1 MPFDGANF
9 KRLVKQISQGDYF
22 EPKKP
27 SRASPLIREML
38 TVCPVR
44 RANIEQICNHW
55 WVNETYNESCLDLAE
70 ELANQTPV
78 RLDVLLS
85 LAPPSVTSDQLLVPN
100 AEEGKD
106 RLQKS
111 HSVGSIIDM
120 GDTEAER
127 RILDMVAGLSVT
139 SLIKQHFF
147 KVSLFSFTAGG
158 EAAIMPSS
166 TRTILQQEPS
176 AAPPKRKLES
186 TVSTE
191 NATGGAK
198 KKEKPIND
206 VKSDPSKH
214 SIPEVMEV
222 DPEPQQQTPPIPL
235 ETPPKGEENME
246 SIDVQESLKKIEELC
261 DELMEKTDKKKP
273 EENKVS
279 TTAAATKPEA
289 VKKDATKKIS
299 SPVKRDMVK
308 HKTSDLSGALTALAK
323 PESESSV
330 AKPTVAERQNSLPE
344 DSSIVKPTEKRRSRI
359 LETAEKFQNMN
370 NQNNEKYKKF
380 SIPGVS
386 VGNFKKEFE
395 RKASLTQ
402 TEPRKLFEKRESFDQ
417 SNENN
422 GQANPSTT
430 PPQKVNNVVEKSN
443 SLEKASSNA
452 STASKN
458 DDEINQSDSKSSVH
472 SFSLEDARRSMENS
486 IALLQKAKTES
497 QSKEMDQLCSKTEN
511 VALSPDENE
520 RERKLRAAR
529 EIIGNAIPPSRL
541 IGVRKPPVY
550 GLHGRSVS
558 GSVVHTPAPRNS
570 TPLKSSSMEQH
581 QQTQRPAVGRFTSV
595 DQRSQVVPEKG
606 ILLVLLCYFSS
617 WLIQ

>member
-1 MPFDGANF
+1 MKAKKTCTRFLKPFF
-9 KRLVKQISQGDYF
+9 
-22 EPKKP
+22 
-27 SRASPLIREML
+27 
-38 TVCPVR
+38 
-44 RANIEQICNHW
+44 
-55 WVNETYNESCLDLAE
+55 
-70 ELANQTPV
+70 
-78 RLDVLLS
+78 LS
-85 LAPPSVTSDQLLVPN
+85 SV
-100 AEEGKD
+100 
-106 RLQKS
+106 
-111 HSVGSIIDM
+111 
-120 GDTEAER
+120 
-127 RILDMVAGLSVT
+127 VT
-139 SLIKQHFF
+139 F
-147 KVSLFSFTAGG
+147 FTAGG
-158 EAAIMPSS
+158 EQAIMPSS
-166 TRTILQQEPS
+166 TRTITAAEIAS
-176 AAPPKRKLES
+176 AQPKRKLES

-222 DPEPQQQTPPIPL
+222 DPEPQKTPS
-235 ETPPKGEENME
+235 PPTFEAPPPPPTEDEKKKE

-261 DELMEKTDKKKP
+261 DELMEKTDKKKSD
-273 EENKVS
+273 ETKVPP
-279 TTAAATKPEA
+279 TLTAPKVDTVKKEA
-289 VKKDATKKIS
+289 VKKIS

-308 HKTSDLSGALTALAK
+308 HKTSDLSGALASLAK
-323 PESESSV
+323 EPELTVS
-330 AKPTVAERQNSLPE
+330 KPSAVERKNSLPE
-344 DSSIVKPTEKRRSRI
+344 DSTVVKPTEKRRSRI

-402 TEPRKLFEKRESFDQ
+402 TEPRKLLEKRESFEQ
-417 SNENN
+417 TSENSN
-422 GQANPSTT
+422 ST
-430 PPQKVNNVVEKSN
+430 PPQKVNNSSVEKSN

-452 STASKN
+452 STISRN

-511 VALSPDENE
+511 VALAHEDD

-581 QQTQRPAVGRFTSV
+581 QQIQRPAVSRFTSV

-606 ILLVLLCYFSS
+606 ICLFVLLFSRLFAILVVLFFDTCFRFQLLTQFPKPLKLRTPKLRS
-617 WLIQ
+617 NQQRCLVVNQQKWKYRLRLSQK

>member
-1 MPFDGANF
+1 M
-9 KRLVKQISQGDYF
+9 
-22 EPKKP
+22 
-27 SRASPLIREML
+27 
-38 TVCPVR
+38 
-44 RANIEQICNHW
+44 
-55 WVNETYNESCLDLAE
+55 
-70 ELANQTPV
+70 
-78 RLDVLLS
+78 
-85 LAPPSVTSDQLLVPN
+85 
-100 AEEGKD
+100 
-106 RLQKS
+106 
-111 HSVGSIIDM
+111 
-120 GDTEAER
+120 
-127 RILDMVAGLSVT
+127 
-139 SLIKQHFF
+139 
-147 KVSLFSFTAGG
+147 FSFYCTAGG

-166 TRTILQQEPS
+166 TRIILPS
-176 AAPPKRKLES
+176 EGATSAPPKRKLET

-206 VKSDPSKH
+206 VKCDPSKH

-222 DPEPQQQTPPIPL
+222 DPEPQTSPTV
-235 ETPPKGEENME
+235 ETPPKEEEKTN
-246 SIDVQESLKKIEELC
+246 VQESLKKIEELC
-261 DELMEKTDKKKP
+261 DELMEKTDKKKT

-279 TTAAATKPEA
+279 TAPPAKTETI
-289 VKKDATKKIS
+289 KKDAPKKIT

-308 HKTSDLSGALTALAK
+308 HKTSDLSGALTSLSNE
-323 PESESSV
+323 PEATST
-330 AKPTVAERQNSLPE
+330 KPTIVDERKENLTE
-344 DSSIVKPTEKRRSRI
+344 DASIVKPTEKRRSRI

-402 TEPRKLFEKRESFDQ
+402 IGEPRKLFEKRESVDQ
-417 SNENN
+417 TSENN
-422 GQANPSTT
+422 GQVNSASST

-452 STASKN
+452 STGSKN

-511 VALSPDENE
+511 VVLSPDENE

-558 GSVVHTPAPRNS
+558 GSVVQTPAPRYS
-570 TPLKSSSMEQH
+570 TPVKSSSMEQ
-581 QQTQRPAVGRFTSV
+581 QQQIQRPAVGRFTSV

-606 ILLVLLCYFSS
+606 IYCLFVVL
-617 WLIQ
+617 I

>member
-1 MPFDGANF
+1 VEVFPCFKPF
-9 KRLVKQISQGDYF
+9 
-22 EPKKP
+22 
-27 SRASPLIREML
+27 SPF
-38 TVCPVR
+38 V
-44 RANIEQICNHW
+44 
-55 WVNETYNESCLDLAE
+55 
-70 ELANQTPV
+70 
-78 RLDVLLS
+78 
-85 LAPPSVTSDQLLVPN
+85 
-100 AEEGKD
+100 
-106 RLQKS
+106 
-111 HSVGSIIDM
+111 
-120 GDTEAER
+120 
-127 RILDMVAGLSVT
+127 
-139 SLIKQHFF
+139 FF
-147 KVSLFSFTAGG
+147 YPFTAGG
-158 EAAIMPSS
+158 EQAIMPSS
-166 TRTILQQEPS
+166 TRTITPAEI
-176 AAPPKRKLES
+176 AAAQPKRKLES

-206 VKSDPSKH
+206 VKCDPSKH

-222 DPEPQQQTPPIPL
+222 DPEPQKTPTPPTF
-235 ETPPKGEENME
+235 EAPPPPVDDEKKNENN
-246 SIDVQESLKKIEELC
+246 DVQVSLKKIEELC
-261 DELMEKTDKKKP
+261 DELMEKTDKKKSD
-273 EENKVS
+273 EAKVS
-279 TTAAATKPEA
+279 PTPAAPKVEAAKKEA
-289 VKKDATKKIS
+289 VKKIS

-308 HKTSDLSGALTALAK
+308 HKTADLSGALTSLAK
-323 PESESSV
+323 EPEVTTSKTPV
-330 AKPTVAERQNSLPE
+330 VERKNSLPE
-344 DSSIVKPTEKRRSRI
+344 DASVVKPTEKRRSRI

-402 TEPRKLFEKRESFDQ
+402 TEPRKLLDKRESVDLT
-417 SNENN
+417 SENAAPA
-422 GQANPSTT
+422 Q
-430 PPQKVNNVVEKSN
+430 PQKVNNSNVEKSN
-443 SLEKASSNA
+443 SLEKASS
-452 STASKN
+452 TASSINRN

-472 SFSLEDARRSMENS
+472 SFSLEEARRSMENS

-511 VALSPDENE
+511 VALSNEENE

-570 TPLKSSSMEQH
+570 TPLKSNSMEQH
-581 QQTQRPAVGRFTSV
+581 QQIQRPAVGRFTSV

-606 ILLVLLCYFSS
+606 IYLLVCAVIL
-617 WLIQ
+617 

>member
-1 MPFDGANF
+1 
-9 KRLVKQISQGDYF
+9 
-22 EPKKP
+22 
-27 SRASPLIREML
+27 
-38 TVCPVR
+38 
-44 RANIEQICNHW
+44 
-55 WVNETYNESCLDLAE
+55 
-70 ELANQTPV
+70 
-78 RLDVLLS
+78 
-85 LAPPSVTSDQLLVPN
+85 
-100 AEEGKD
+100 
-106 RLQKS
+106 
-111 HSVGSIIDM
+111 
-120 GDTEAER
+120 
-127 RILDMVAGLSVT
+127 
-139 SLIKQHFF
+139 
-147 KVSLFSFTAGG
+147 
-158 EAAIMPSS
+158 MPSS
-166 TRTILQQEPS
+166 TRTLLPQELAS
-176 AAPPKRKLES
+176 AQPKRKLES

-206 VKSDPSKH
+206 VKCDPSKH

-222 DPEPQQQTPPIPL
+222 DPEPQKTTPPII
-235 ETPPKGEENME
+235 EAPPTTKVDEKKD
-246 SIDVQESLKKIEELC
+246 STDVQESLKKIEELC

-273 EENKVS
+273 EENKIP
-279 TTAAATKPEA
+279 AASPANKPE
-289 VKKDATKKIS
+289 VIKKDVNKKIS
-299 SPVKRDMVK
+299 SPVKRDMAK
-308 HKTSDLSGALTALAK
+308 HKTSDLSGALNSLAK
-323 PESESSV
+323 ESEAAV
-330 AKPTVAERQNSLPE
+330 TKPPAVAERQNSLPE
-344 DSSIVKPTEKRRSRI
+344 ESSSSSIVKPAEKRRSRI

-402 TEPRKLFEKRESFDQ
+402 TEPRKLFEKRESID
-417 SNENN
+417 
-422 GQANPSTT
+422 QANDANSQVNSTT
-430 PPQKVNNVVEKSN
+430 PPRCEVNNDVEKSN

-452 STASKN
+452 STASRN

-511 VALSPDENE
+511 VALTKDENE

-541 IGVRKPPVY
+541 FGVRKPPVY

-558 GSVVHTPAPRNS
+558 GSVVQTPAPRHAM
-570 TPLKSSSMEQH
+570 PLKSSSMEQP
-581 QQTQRPAVGRFTSV
+581 QQRPNIGRFSSV

-606 ILLVLLCYFSS
+606 ILLVLLCSFSS
-617 WLIQ
+617 SQCLLDKYFRFQLLTLHNRKPLRLRTPKSHSSQLRCLVVSQQKWKFRLKLSRK

>member
-1 MPFDGANF
+1 LLFPF
-9 KRLVKQISQGDYF
+9 
-22 EPKKP
+22 
-27 SRASPLIREML
+27 
-38 TVCPVR
+38 
-44 RANIEQICNHW
+44 
-55 WVNETYNESCLDLAE
+55 
-70 ELANQTPV
+70 
-78 RLDVLLS
+78 
-85 LAPPSVTSDQLLVPN
+85 
-100 AEEGKD
+100 
-106 RLQKS
+106 S
-111 HSVGSIIDM
+111 H
-120 GDTEAER
+120 
-127 RILDMVAGLSVT
+127 
-139 SLIKQHFF
+139 
-147 KVSLFSFTAGG
+147 TAGG
-158 EAAIMPSS
+158 EQAIMPSS
-166 TRTILQQEPS
+166 TRTITPAEIASVQ
-176 AAPPKRKLES
+176 PKRKLES

-206 VKSDPSKH
+206 IKCDPSKH

-222 DPEPQQQTPPIPL
+222 DPEPLKTPS
-235 ETPPKGEENME
+235 PPTFEAPPPPASVEDEKKME

-261 DELMEKTDKKKP
+261 DELMEKTDKKKSEVP
-273 EENKVS
+273 PTPTAPKVD
-279 TTAAATKPEA
+279 TVKKEA
-289 VKKDATKKIS
+289 VKKIS

-308 HKTSDLSGALTALAK
+308 HKTSDLSGALSSLAK
-323 PESESSV
+323 EPEATVS
-330 AKPTVAERQNSLPE
+330 KPSIVERKNSLPE
-344 DSSIVKPTEKRRSRI
+344 ESTTSTVVKPAEKRRSRI

-402 TEPRKLFEKRESFDQ
+402 TEPRKLMEKRESLDQ
-417 SNENN
+417 TSENSN
-422 GQANPSTT
+422 ST
-430 PPQKVNNVVEKSN
+430 PPQKVNNSTVEKSN

-452 STASKN
+452 STISRN

-511 VALSPDENE
+511 VALSHDENE

-558 GSVVHTPAPRNS
+558 GSVVQTPAPRNS

-581 QQTQRPAVGRFTSV
+581 QQIQRPSVGRFTSV

-606 ILLVLLCYFSS
+606 IFACLCCRLEDFLLAILVVLFFDTCFRFQLLTRRFPKPLKLRTPKLRSNQRRCLVVSQQKWKYRLRLS
-617 WLIQ
+617 QE

>member
-1 MPFDGANF
+1 
-9 KRLVKQISQGDYF
+9 
-22 EPKKP
+22 
-27 SRASPLIREML
+27 
-38 TVCPVR
+38 
-44 RANIEQICNHW
+44 
-55 WVNETYNESCLDLAE
+55 
-70 ELANQTPV
+70 
-78 RLDVLLS
+78 
-85 LAPPSVTSDQLLVPN
+85 
-100 AEEGKD
+100 
-106 RLQKS
+106 
-111 HSVGSIIDM
+111 
-120 GDTEAER
+120 
-127 RILDMVAGLSVT
+127 
-139 SLIKQHFF
+139 
-147 KVSLFSFTAGG
+147 
-158 EAAIMPSS
+158 MPSS
-166 TRTILQQEPS
+166 TRTLLPQELAS
-176 AAPPKRKLES
+176 AQPKRKLES

-206 VKSDPSKH
+206 VKCNPSKH

-222 DPEPQQQTPPIPL
+222 DPETKKTPPIEAAPTKVE
-235 ETPPKGEENME
+235 ETKE
-246 SIDVQESLKKIEELC
+246 SAVDVQESLKKIEELC
-261 DELMEKTDKKKP
+261 DELMEKTDKMKT

-279 TTAAATKPEA
+279 VVPGNKSE
-289 VKKDATKKIS
+289 VIKKETTKKIS

-308 HKTSDLSGALTALAK
+308 HKTSDLSGALSSIAK
-323 PESESSV
+323 EPETV
-330 AKPTVAERQNSLPE
+330 LTKPTVAERQNSLPE
-344 DSSIVKPTEKRRSRI
+344 ESSIVKPAEKRRSRI

-402 TEPRKLFEKRESFDQ
+402 TEPRKLFEKRGSIE
-417 SNENN
+417 
-422 GQANPSTT
+422 QANDNNSQVNSST

-452 STASKN
+452 STVSRN

-497 QSKEMDQLCSKTEN
+497 QSKEMDQLCSKTES
-511 VALSPDENE
+511 VVLAQEENE

-558 GSVVHTPAPRNS
+558 GSVVQTPAPRHS

-581 QQTQRPAVGRFTSV
+581 QQQRPAVGRFTSV

-606 ILLVLLCYFSS
+606 ILLVLLCSFSS
-617 WLIQ
+617 SQCLLEKCFRFQSLTSPNQKPLKLHMLKSHSSQLRYHVVSRPKWKFRLKLNLK

>member
-1 MPFDGANF
+1 
-9 KRLVKQISQGDYF
+9 
-22 EPKKP
+22 
-27 SRASPLIREML
+27 
-38 TVCPVR
+38 
-44 RANIEQICNHW
+44 
-55 WVNETYNESCLDLAE
+55 
-70 ELANQTPV
+70 
-78 RLDVLLS
+78 
-85 LAPPSVTSDQLLVPN
+85 
-100 AEEGKD
+100 
-106 RLQKS
+106 
-111 HSVGSIIDM
+111 
-120 GDTEAER
+120 
-127 RILDMVAGLSVT
+127 
-139 SLIKQHFF
+139 
-147 KVSLFSFTAGG
+147 
-158 EAAIMPSS
+158 MPSS
-166 TRTILQQEPS
+166 TRTLLPQELAS
-176 AAPPKRKLES
+176 AQPKRKLET

-206 VKSDPSKH
+206 VKCDPSKH

-222 DPEPQQQTPPIPL
+222 DPEPQKTPPTEAGASPSVKMD
-235 ETPPKGEENME
+235 EKKE
-246 SIDVQESLKKIEELC
+246 SEDVQESLKKIEELC
-261 DELMEKTDKKKP
+261 DELMEKTDKKKT
-273 EENKVS
+273 EETKVP
-279 TTAAATKPEA
+279 AAPVSKPE
-289 VKKDATKKIS
+289 VIKKESTKKIS
-299 SPVKRDMVK
+299 SPVKRDIVK
-308 HKTSDLSGALTALAK
+308 HKTSDLSGALSSIAK
-323 PESESSV
+323 EPEPIV
-330 AKPTVAERQNSLPE
+330 NANPTVVERQNSLPE
-344 DSSIVKPTEKRRSRI
+344 ESSSSIVKPAEKRRSRI

-402 TEPRKLFEKRESFDQ
+402 TEPRKLFEKRGSIE
-417 SNENN
+417 
-422 GQANPSTT
+422 QANDNNSQVNSTT

-452 STASKN
+452 STISRN

-497 QSKEMDQLCSKTEN
+497 QSKEMDQLCSKTES
-511 VALSPDENE
+511 VVLAQEENE

-558 GSVVHTPAPRNS
+558 GSVVQTPAPRYS

-581 QQTQRPAVGRFTSV
+581 QQQRPVVGRFSSV

-606 ILLVLLCYFSS
+606 ILLVLLCSFSS
-617 WLIQ
+617 SQCLLDKYFRFQSLTSHNQKPLKLHMLRSHSSQLRYHVVNRPKWKFRLKLNLK